1 MKKFLFILSLFI
13 LPFFILSQEQEWVK
27 LMQDPEANFYTIQQ
41 SFSEF
46 WKTHDANQKGNGYK
60 VFKRWENFVAPRVF
74 PSGKL
79 SELNK
84 RMKTAKMK
92 ERMKA
97 KAESNL
103 KAKMD
108 AEAMKSTMNQPVV
121 TDEEILKIF
130 STGEK
135 VERTPRGA
143 KPAPVQQPVSETKKK
158 KKSKK

>member
-1 MKKFLFILSLFI
+1 MLNK
-13 LPFFILSQEQEWVK
+13 
-27 LMQDPEANFYTIQQ
+27 MGM
-41 SFSEF
+41 
-46 WKTHDANQKGNGYK
+46 GNLAGMG
-60 VFKRWENFVAPRVF
+60 
-74 PSGKL
+74 GKL
-79 SELNK
+79 NTGAMESELNK

-92 ERMKA
+92 ERMKV
-97 KAESNL
+97 KAEANL

-143 KPAPVQQPVSETKKK
+143 KPVPVQQPVSEGKKK